1 MLPPLHTFK
10 RLRERRV
17 QIPRDARV
25 ARSNVTPVRLPV
37 LLATLLAGTFASHTQ
52 AARIKDVTVVE
63 GGRDNQLVGYG
74 LVVGLASKGDSKL
87 SYTVQSIA
95 NALQRFGINV
105 PPNTIKSDNVAAVM
119 VTADIPA
126 FSKPGARI
134 DVTISSIGDA
144 KTIQGGV
151 LLQTPLLGA
160 DEAVYAV
167 AQGAL
172 AVGGFLGGEGGSGGA
187 TVQKNHPT
195 VGAISGG
202 ALVEREIA
210 AQIVRDKSV
219 ELLLLNPD
227 YASAARMAEA
237 INNVFPG
244 TALARNASAVNVC
257 VPDEYRGYEV
267 NYIASLGGIEV
278 QPDNIARVIINER
291 TGTIIA
297 TSNVRISTVAVSHG
311 SLTITIASSV
321 GVSQPGAFSPRGE
334 TAVVQGTETKA
345 TEQKG
350 GFKLVEE
357 PPTIQQVASALNALG
372 LTTRDMMAIFQS
384 MKKAGALQA
393 DLILN

>member
-1 MLPPLHTFK
+1 MFRILSF
-10 RLRERRV
+10 R
-17 QIPRDARV
+17 
-25 ARSNVTPVRLPV
+25 
-37 LLATLLAGTFASHTQ
+37 TLFVICALIGSCLTVP
-52 AARIKDVTVVE
+52 AARIKDLTAVE

-95 NALQRFGINV
+95 NSLQRFGVNV

-119 VTADIPA
+119 ITADIPA
-126 FSKPGARI
+126 FAKPGSRI
-134 DVTISSIGDA
+134 DVTVSSIGDA

-160 DEAVYAV
+160 DDSVYAV

-172 AVGGFLGGEGGSGGA
+172 AVGGFLGGEGGPGGA

-195 VGAISGG
+195 VGSISGG

-210 AQIVRDKSV
+210 AQLVRDKTV

-227 YASAARMAEA
+227 FASAARMAEA
-237 INNVFPG
+237 INTVFPG
-244 TALARNASAVNVC
+244 MALAKNSSSVNVC
-257 VPDEYRGYEV
+257 VPKEYQGYEV
-267 NYIASLGGIEV
+267 NYIASLGAIEV
-278 QPDNIARVIINER
+278 VPDNVARVVINER

-311 SLTITIASSV
+311 SLTINIASSL
-321 GVSQPGAFSPRGE
+321 GVSQPEPFSKRGN
-334 TAVVQGTETKA
+334 TVVTQGTETDA

-350 GFKLVEE
+350 GFKVVDEF
-357 PPTIQQVASALNALG
+357 PTIQQVASALNALG
-372 LTTRDMMAIFQS
+372 LSTREMMAIFQS

>member
-1 MLPPLHTFK
+1 M
-10 RLRERRV
+10 RR
-17 QIPRDARV
+17 ILSAF
-25 ARSNVTPVRLPV
+25 SV
-37 LLATLLAGTFASHTQ
+37 LLFTGAVQ

-95 NALQRFGINV
+95 NSLQRFGVNV

-126 FSKPGARI
+126 FAKPGSRI
-134 DVTISSIGDA
+134 DVTVSAIGDA

-160 DEAVYAV
+160 DEMVYAV
-167 AQGAL
+167 AQGAI
-172 AVGGFLGGEGGSGGA
+172 AVGGFLGGEGGAGGA

-195 VGAISGG
+195 VGAITGG
-202 ALVEREIA
+202 AIVEREIA
-210 AQIVRDKSV
+210 AQIVRDHSV

-227 YASAARMAEA
+227 YASAARMAES
-237 INNVFPG
+237 INELFPG
-244 TALARNASAVNVC
+244 TAIAKNPTSVNIC
-257 VPDEYRGYEV
+257 IPEPYRGYEV
-267 NYIASLGGIEV
+267 NFVASLGAIEV
-278 QPDNIARVIINER
+278 MPDNIARVVINER

-297 TSNVRISTVAVSHG
+297 TANVRISTVAVSHG
-311 SLTITIASSV
+311 SLTINIASSL
-321 GVSQPGAFSPRGE
+321 GVSQPNAFSPRGE
-334 TAVVQGTETKA
+334 TTVVQGTETEV

-350 GFKLVEE
+350 GFSIVNEL
-357 PPTIQQVASALNALG
+357 PTIQQVAAAMNALG
-372 LTTRDMMAIFQS
+372 ITTRDMMAIFQS

-393 DLILN
+393 ELVLN